1 MRQRNLFLSVVL
13 IGSCV
18 GVAPTWSQ
26 TSPQT
31 GDNPVVEKKTDKLDQ
46 GKLQGVKQSGI
57 AGQSDD
63 PTAKT
68 QQTQSGNT
76 PVADKQD
83 KAMRQTSGE
92 TSMMN
97 RRPTRSDVKKIQE
110 ALRDKGN
117 DPGAIDGIIGPKT
130 REALKSYQTANNL
143 TASGRID
150 AETSR
155 RLGVESSGS
164 SIVR

>member
-13 IGSCV
+13 IGSCMV
-18 GVAPTWSQ
+18 VAPTWSQ

-46 GKLQGVKQSGI
+46 GKLQGGKQSGI

-63 PTAKT
+63 PTVKT

-76 PVADKQD
+76 PVDKQD
-83 KAMRQTSGE
+83 KAMRQTSGD

-97 RRPTRSDVKKIQE
+97 GRPTRSAVKKIQE

-117 DPGAIDGIIGPKT
+117 DPGAIDGIMGPKT

-143 TASGRID
+143 PASGRIN

-155 RLGVESSGS
+155 RLGVESPGS